1 MKKTSA
7 RSVPTA
13 YQTSIFGLPVFPVR
27 TPPCRESVQEYT
39 AHELDCFLSLF
50 GSCGKEV
57 RINPDGLSLKML
69 RDCFQWAEQGILP
82 KFSVSWPHWGMVSN
96 MRFSIPEHLEC
107 LNIEKESIL
116 SEILQP
122 EVPEKYYLSEQQTQ
136 KLLNRLLEAHR
147 EAVCTEQEAF
157 QQLSLLEAE
166 ESEVEPDCIL

>member
-1 MKKTSA
+1 MRRTSA

-13 YQTSIFGLPVFPVR
+13 CQLSIFGQGDFLAR
-27 TPPCRESVQEYT
+27 TLLCQEKDAGYT
-39 AHELDCFLSLF
+39 ELELACFLNSLDY
-50 GSCGKEV
+50 CGNAAV
-57 RINPDGLSLKML
+57 INPDGLSLKML

-136 KLLNRLLEAHR
+136 KLLNRLLEARR

-157 QQLSLLEAE
+157 HQLSLLEAE
-166 ESEVEPDCIL
+166 ESEQKPDCIL

>member
-1 MKKTSA
+1 MKRTSA

-13 YQTSIFGLPVFPVR
+13 YQTSIFGQPVFPVR
-27 TPPCRESVQEYT
+27 TPPCQESVQGYT

-82 KFSVSWPHWGMVSN
+82 KFSVSWPHWGMVLN
-96 MRFSIPEHLEC
+96 MRFSTPGHLES
-107 LNIEKESIL
+107 LNIGRGSTL

-136 KLLNRLLEAHR
+136 KLLKRLLEARR

-157 QQLSLLEAE
+157 RQLSLLEAE
-166 ESEVEPDCIL
+166 ESEQKPDCIL

>member
-1 MKKTSA
+1 M
-7 RSVPTA
+7 
-13 YQTSIFGLPVFPVR
+13 
-27 TPPCRESVQEYT
+27 
-39 AHELDCFLSLF
+39 
-50 GSCGKEV
+50 

-82 KFSVSWPHWGMVSN
+82 KFSVSWPHLGMVSN

-136 KLLNRLLEAHR
+136 KLLNRLLEARR

-157 QQLSLLEAE
+157 HQLSLLEAE
-166 ESEVEPDCIL
+166 ESEQKPDCIL

>member
-13 YQTSIFGLPVFPVR
+13 YQTSIFGLPVFPAR
-27 TPPCRESVQEYT
+27 TPLPQENAQGYM

-50 GSCGKEV
+50 GSCGKAV

-96 MRFSIPEHLEC
+96 MRFSTPEHLEC
-107 LNIEKESIL
+107 LSIGKESIL

-136 KLLNRLLEAHR
+136 KLLNRLLEARR
-147 EAVCTEQEAF
+147 EAVCMEQEAF
-157 QQLSLLEAE
+157 HQLSLLEAE
-166 ESEVEPDCIL
+166 ESEQKPDCIL